1 MLYMDE
7 DIDISENVRVEEED
21 DGEDLKNMI

>member
-1 MLYMDE
+1 MLYIDE